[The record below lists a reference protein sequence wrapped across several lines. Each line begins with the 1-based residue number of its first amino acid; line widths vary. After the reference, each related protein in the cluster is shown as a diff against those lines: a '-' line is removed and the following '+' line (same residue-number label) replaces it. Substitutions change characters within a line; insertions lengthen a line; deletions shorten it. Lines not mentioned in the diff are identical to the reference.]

1 MELIN
6 PGTNFDFVR
15 LFKYAY
21 SFSLV
26 LIFIGLASLWYH
38 GGPNYGVDFAGGIV
52 VHVRFTQ
59 PTGIADIRQ
68 ALEATDIANVT
79 VQDFG
84 QGGNEFLIRMPIV
97 EAATEE
103 FSGQVAKGLG
113 AKFGEHAFEVHPGE
127 TSSSGSTTVRVKF
140 SQPTNLADI
149 QQALAAT
156 SLANVTVENSGQGGN
171 EFLVRMPTAETGTGS
186 LAAKVQKGLSAK
198 FGEQAFEVR
207 RVEAV
212 GPKVGSDLRRKALL
226 AVLFSTVMMGVYI
239 AFRFEP
245 RFGVGAAVAL
255 LHDVLITAGALSL
268 MNMEFDLTV
277 VAALLTIV
285 GFSVN
290 DTVIVCDR
298 IRENMR
304 KLRRESL
311 AGIINRSVNETLSRT
326 IITTGTA
333 VLVIIALFFLGGEVI
348 HAFAFALLVGFTI
361 GTYSSIYV
369 ASPFVLLFEKEG
381 KRR

>member
-1 MELIN
+1 MELIK
-6 PGTNFDFVR
+6 PGTTFDFVR
-15 LFKYAY
+15 FFKYAY
-21 SFSLV
+21 SFSLA
-26 LIFIGLASLWYH
+26 LIFLGLASLWYH

-52 VHVRFTQ
+52 VQVKFTQ
-59 PTGIADIRQ
+59 PTSVADIRQ
-68 ALEATDIANVT
+68 ALEATEIANVT

-84 QGGNEFLIRMPIV
+84 QGGNEFLISMPMV
-97 EAATEE
+97 ESAEE
-103 FSGQVAKGLG
+103 GFSDQVQKGLT
-113 AKFGEHAFEVHPGE
+113 AKFGEQTFEVRRGQA
-127 TSSSGSTTVRVKF
+127 SAGGGMAVQVKF
-140 SQPTNLADI
+140 TQPPNIADLE
-149 QQALAAT
+149 QALRDAGI
-156 SLANVTVENSGQGGN
+156 ANVAVEDSGRGGN
-171 EFLVRMPTAETGTGS
+171 EFVIREAGTEGLS
-186 LAAKVQKGLSAK
+186 AKVQKALSAK

-212 GPKVGSDLRRKALL
+212 GPKVGSELRRKAVL

-304 KLRRESL
+304 KLRRENL
-311 AGIINRSVNETLSRT
+311 AAIINRSVNETLSRT

-333 VLVIIALFFLGGEVI
+333 VLVISALFFLGGEVI
-348 HAFAFALLVGFTI
+348 HAFAFALLVGFTF

-369 ASPFVLLFEKEG
+369 ASPFVLLFEKGG

>member
-1 MELIN
+1 MELIK
-6 PGTNFDFVR
+6 PGTTIDFVR
-15 LFKYAY
+15 Y
-21 SFSLV
+21 SKWALVFSVLLV
-26 LIFIGLASLWYH
+26 LLGLASLWYH
-38 GGPNYGVDFAGGIV
+38 GGPNYGVDFVGGTV
-52 VHVRFTQ
+52 VQVKFTQ
-59 PTGIADIRQ
+59 PTSVADIHQ
-68 ALEATDIANVT
+68 ALAAANIANIT

-84 QGGNEFLIRMPIV
+84 QGGNEFLIRIPV
-97 EAATEE
+97 TEAGTEGL
-103 FSGQVAKGLG
+103 SGQ
-113 AKFGEHAFEVHPGE
+113 
-127 TSSSGSTTVRVKF
+127 
-140 SQPTNLADI
+140 I
-149 QQALAAT
+149 QQGLA
-156 SLANVTVENSGQGGN
+156 G
-171 EFLVRMPTAETGTGS
+171 
-186 LAAKVQKGLSAK
+186 K

-207 RVEAV
+207 RLETV
-212 GPKVGSDLRRKALL
+212 GPKVGKDLRRKAML

-255 LHDVLITAGALSL
+255 LHDVLITAGALS
-268 MNMEFDLTV
+268 MTNMEFDLTV
-277 VAALLTIV
+277 VAALLTVV

-304 KLRRESL
+304 KLRRDSL
-311 AGIINRSVNETLSRT
+311 TAIINRSINETLSRT

-333 VLVIIALFFLGGEVI
+333 VLVIIALLFLGGEVI

-369 ASPFVLLFEKEG
+369 ASPIVLLWEKEG